1 MFSLVYSIGNGWT
14 GIRFPGSLPDGKLII
29 RCSNDENTTDPDLL
43 SEFAR
48 VVMGESD
55 PLLFGAGRRHC
66 SGSLLALMEM
76 EVVINRPMDRVRWS
90 EWVNG
95 PPP

>member
-1 MFSLVYSIGNGWT
+1 
-14 GIRFPGSLPDGKLII
+14 
-29 RCSNDENTTDPDLL
+29 
-43 SEFAR
+43 
-48 VVMGESD
+48 MGESD
-55 PLLFGAGRRHC
+55 PLLFGAQRRHC

-76 EVVINRPMDRVRWS
+76 EVVINRLMDRVRWS

>member
-1 MFSLVYSIGNGWT
+1 MANGWT
-14 GIRFPGSLPDGKLII
+14 GIRFPGSLPYGKLII
-29 RCSNDENTTDPDLL
+29 QCSSVDKTTDPDLL

-48 VVMGESD
+48 MVMGESD
-55 PLLFGAGRRHC
+55 PLPFGAGKHHC

-76 EVVINRPMDRVRWS
+76 EVVINRLMDRVRWS